1 MYKLGL
7 VTSERF
13 ELFEMKRD
21 MISRE
26 ELLLDSEIVKVN
38 SSTSKQIKSKYNIE
52 IKNNTSIKSL
62 LKIPT
67 ISYQAV
73 ANYSEFLHEPNI
85 TIGNIIAIQERYKG
99 YLLKQD
105 EEILQMKKTS
115 DVVIPKNIVFDKIDG
130 LSNEAVEKLN
140 SIRPKNLGQASRIP
154 GITPSVISLL
164 RIFLKKY
171 AA

>member
-1 MYKLGL
+1 
-7 VTSERF
+7 
-13 ELFEMKRD
+13 
-21 MISRE
+21 
-26 ELLLDSEIVKVN
+26 
-38 SSTSKQIKSKYNIE
+38 
-52 IKNNTSIKSL
+52 
-62 LKIPT
+62 
-67 ISYQAV
+67 
-73 ANYSEFLHEPNI
+73 
-85 TIGNIIAIQERYKG
+85 
-99 YLLKQD
+99 
-105 EEILQMKKTS
+105 MKKTS